1 MGLQVLAVG
10 AKGEQQRCR
19 CLASPCLTLAFL
31 KPRPFPL
38 QANPCAPLFLPLLSL
53 TPFSPGPQRALFS
66 LSPSSQHPD
75 PSLLPS
81 FQHPDPSLTP
91 SSLEP
96 GRLPAGDPF
105 TGLGPLA
112 GLGPLTGLATLPTPA
127 PPAAP
132 GLARAL
138 TAAGLPPATPALGGR
153 APTAAGTAAARGAAG
168 RPPCGAGVGPAA
180 AAGEGPGAC
189 TTMCPAW
196 GLPWMT
202 VWLNSWAWGAAH
214 EHRRAPVAKLQLR
227 HAQRQMIRV
236 DQSIMD
242 QPEVGNGIELIG
254 MTLQAPPPPAAPCPA
269 SCPALPCL
277 TSCPAP
283 PLPLPPPLPPRA
295 SHAASLTETSGC
307 APSRWAS

>member
-1 MGLQVLAVG
+1 MHGF
-10 AKGEQQRCR
+10 
-19 CLASPCLTLAFL
+19 LASLQPHPGLSQASPLPSPSLT
-31 KPRPFPL
+31 PR
-38 QANPCAPLFLPLLSL
+38 PCAPLSLPLLSL
-53 TPFSPGPQRALFS
+53 TPFSLEPQRALCS
-66 LSPSSQHPD
+66 LFPSSQHPD
-75 PSLLPS
+75 PSLTPS
-81 FQHPDPSLTP
+81 SRQPDPSLTP

-127 PPAAP
+127 PP

-138 TAAGLPPATPALGGR
+138 TAAGLPPAAPALGGR
-153 APTAAGTAAARGAAG
+153 APTAAGTAATRGAAG
-168 RPPCGAGVGPAA
+168 RPPCAAGVGPAA

-227 HAQRQMIRV
+227 HAQRQMMRV

-242 QPEVGNGIELIG
+242 QPVVGNGIELIG
-254 MTLQAPPPPAAPCPA
+254 MTLPAPPSPAAPCPA

-283 PLPLPPPLPPRA
+283 PLPLPTSLPPRA